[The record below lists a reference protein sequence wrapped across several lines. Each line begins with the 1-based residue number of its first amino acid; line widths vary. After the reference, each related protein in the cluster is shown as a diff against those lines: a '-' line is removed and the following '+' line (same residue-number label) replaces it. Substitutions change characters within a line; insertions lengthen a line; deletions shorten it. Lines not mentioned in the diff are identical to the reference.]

1 MYEAEWLTPRE
12 RQAWLAL
19 VSIMFKM
26 PGSLERQLVED
37 EDLSLAEYMV
47 LAVLSEA
54 PDHGLRMSDLAAA
67 TSTGQ
72 SRLSRIVTRLERNG
86 LVRRLSGSA
95 DKRVVVAQLTDD
107 GLARI
112 KDAAPGHVSHVRR
125 VVFDRL
131 SPEQVE
137 QLSAIGRTLLAP
149 LEPTTP

>member
-125 VVFDRL
+125 MVFDRL

-137 QLSAIGRTLLAP
+137 QLSAIGHTLLAP
-149 LEPTTP
+149 LEPTTH

>member
-149 LEPTTP
+149 LEPTTH

>member
-125 VVFDRL
+125 MVFDRL

-137 QLSAIGRTLLAP
+137 QLSAIGHTLLAP

>member
-125 VVFDRL
+125 MVFDRL

>member
-112 KDAAPGHVSHVRR
+112 KDAAPAHVSHVRR
-125 VVFDRL
+125 MVFDRL

>member
-125 VVFDRL
+125 MVFDRL

-149 LEPTTP
+149 LEPTTH